1 MIYETRTRSAMDV
14 TNADEK
20 RDSVRADLR
29 AEVQFFVLEAQEY
42 ETAKDQGRLEQQCG
56 RGFLCPPMQSPVE
69 EGGSSVTGA
78 TVDPSLVDF
87 LLQIED
93 KLDRILKLLEKHGM
107 GSDVSAQVGEGL
119 DISGSGMRLL
129 SEKEVKPGQILDA
142 RFRVLRY
149 PVISLQVFGK
159 VVRVQPTEKGGTKLY
174 EIALEFVDLD
184 KDIKEWIISYVF
196 QKQRETIRSEKRRG
210 HG

>member
-1 MIYETRTRSAMDV
+1 
-14 TNADEK
+14 
-20 RDSVRADLR
+20 
-29 AEVQFFVLEAQEY
+29 
-42 ETAKDQGRLEQQCG
+42 
-56 RGFLCPPMQSPVE
+56 
-69 EGGSSVTGA
+69 
-78 TVDPSLVDF
+78 
-87 LLQIED
+87 
-93 KLDRILKLLEKHGM
+93 
-107 GSDVSAQVGEGL
+107 
-119 DISGSGMRLL
+119 
-129 SEKEVKPGQILDA
+129 LDA

-159 VVRVQPTEKGGTKLY
+159 VVRVQPTEKAGTKSY